1 MSILLLDH
9 ILSGHEQGIDILES
23 LELCLVDLADDAGV
37 VGGQLDRL
45 VRELGRK
52 VGQVR
57 VRLQPDREGK

>member
-1 MSILLLDH
+1 MLLDH

>member
-1 MSILLLDH
+1 MLLDH

-57 VRLQPDREGK
+57 VRLQPKIGRKNRR

>member
-9 ILSGHEQGIDILES
+9 ILGRHEQGIDILES